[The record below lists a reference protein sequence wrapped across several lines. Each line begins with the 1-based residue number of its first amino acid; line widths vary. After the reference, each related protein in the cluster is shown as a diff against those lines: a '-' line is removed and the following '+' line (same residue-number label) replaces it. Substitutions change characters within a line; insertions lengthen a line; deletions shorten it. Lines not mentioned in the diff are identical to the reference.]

1 MARDKRPDGTGS
13 TGVGQT
19 DGGSDGDLER
29 RRRELGEAL
38 AARKPLVQESDGAGR
53 GGGMS
58 GMGYALRL
66 SSEFVAGIVVGA
78 IIGWT
83 IDQIAGT
90 APWGLII
97 FLMLGFVAG
106 VLNVLRSAGKVAENT
121 TRLDRDGLNG
131 GK

>member
-1 MARDKRPDGTGS
+1 MARDDRPGGTGS
-13 TGVGQT
+13 NGTGQQG
-19 DGGSDGDLER
+19 GGSDGDLER

-78 IIGWT
+78 VIGWT
-83 IDQIAGT
+83 IDQIAVRR
-90 APWGLII
+90 P
-97 FLMLGFVAG
+97 
-106 VLNVLRSAGKVAENT
+106 
-121 TRLDRDGLNG
+121 G
-131 GK
+131 G